1 MPTPRSP
8 RLQVVPADG
17 GVAGQA
23 FVDLPYRLYR
33 GDPCW
38 VAPLRTDERQRWCVQ
53 HNASLRSRW
62 VRRFVARRG
71 ETVVGRIAAIV
82 DEAYAARWEPETAL
96 FGFFECTRD
105 AEAARALLDVAEQ
118 ALCACGVRRVMG
130 PVNLTTHDETGI
142 LVRGFDSRPMVLSP
156 YNPPYYD
163 AFLEAAGYAPY
174 REYHA
179 YLGTPDARPAAAVER
194 LVRSLG
200 AGRGIARGCAIRP
213 LDLGRWDAEI
223 RTVFELYNASFD
235 DVWGFVPISW
245 EEFRQRA
252 ERFRLFVKPEL
263 APIAE
268 VDGAPAGFAVTLP
281 DANEALAPLGGRLW
295 PFGWLR
301 LLRRIPRLRSARF
314 ILLGV
319 RPEHRARGLGALL
332 AFETLRAVQRLGL
345 ERIELSLVQATNT
358 RVRRVI
364 EAFSCPVVKT
374 FRLYAKSLRGAP

>member
-1 MPTPRSP
+1 M
-8 RLQVVPADG
+8 
-17 GVAGQA
+17 
-23 FVDLPYRLYR
+23 
-33 GDPCW
+33 
-38 VAPLRTDERQRWCVQ
+38 
-53 HNASLRSRW
+53 
-62 VRRFVARRG
+62 
-71 ETVVGRIAAIV
+71 VGRIAAIV

-118 ALCACGVRRVMG
+118 ALCARGVRRVMG

-179 YLGTPDARPAAAVER
+179 YLGTPDARPATAVER

-281 DANEALAPLGGRLW
+281 DANEALALW
-295 PFGWLR
+295 AADCG
-301 LLRRIPRLRSARF
+301 RSAGCGCC
-314 ILLGV
+314 GV
-319 RPEHRARGLGALL
+319 SHGSVPRGSSCWAYALSTGH
-332 AFETLRAVQRLGL
+332 AGWGRCSPSRRCAPCKGSDWS
-345 ERIELSLVQATNT
+345 ELS
-358 RVRRVI
+358 
-364 EAFSCPVVKT
+364 C
-374 FRLYAKSLRGAP
+374 RLSRPRTPGYAALSRHSVARW